1 MGERNT
7 QADDF
12 LLRSPIYRALLKQGV
27 SFRALNN
34 TVIAAS
40 YGKKDAAVG
49 QLGLADLS
57 PLPRVGFRGPR
68 TLDWVGSQ
76 LLQVPERNGVA
87 VTQNDGSLLARL
99 TDGEVLILD
108 SVDGRTATCTKLS
121 EAHAQEAPKGCYLA
135 PRHASH
141 AWFLVMGEQ
150 ASQMFAKLCALDLR
164 SGSFPIDS
172 VAQTVVARVG
182 SFIIRTSIGS
192 FPAFHLLVDVSLAEY
207 VWNCLLD
214 AKTEFNGTLVGYDE
228 LIRICS
234 KPQAQGGKMREE
246 NDS

>member
-1 MGERNT
+1 MGERGT
-7 QADDF
+7 QADGF
-12 LLRSPIYRALLKQGV
+12 LFRSPIYRALVEQGAK
-27 SFRALNN
+27 FRALDN

-57 PLPRVGFRGPR
+57 PLSRVGFRGR
-68 TLDWVGSQ
+68 KTLDWVGSQ
-76 LLQVPERNGVA
+76 LLQVPDRNGITA
-87 VTQNDGSLLARL
+87 TQNDGSLLARL
-99 TDGEVLILD
+99 TDGEVLVLD
-108 SVDGRTATCTKLS
+108 AVDGRTATCTKLG
-121 EAHAQEAPKGCYLA
+121 EAHAQEVPKECYFV

-164 SGSFPIDS
+164 SESFPIAS

-182 SFIIRTSIGS
+182 SFIIRASIGN

-207 VWNCLLD
+207 VWNCLMD

-228 LIRICS
+228 LIHICGM
-234 KPQAQGGKMREE
+234 PQGGKMGEG
-246 NDS
+246 NGT